1 MTVDNERLLEYLKRV
16 TIELQD
22 ARARLGELEVLAREQ
37 IAIVGAG
44 CRYPGDVRSAE
55 QLWELVA
62 NGRDAISKLP
72 TDRGWS
78 LEDLCGSQ
86 DGAPGV
92 DWVGESGFLHDA
104 ADFDAGFFGIGSRE
118 ALMMDPQQRVLLEI
132 SWEAI
137 ETAGIDPVSL
147 RESET
152 AVFAGVATQDH
163 VLRLAGLQL
172 SEDMGAYLS
181 MGSTA
186 SVLSGRIAYLLG
198 LKGPAVTV
206 DTACSSSLVAMH
218 LACNAL
224 RLGGCDLALAGG
236 VTVLST
242 PMLFQGMLGQQGLA
256 PDGRCKSFAQ
266 GADGT
271 AFSEGAGMVLLER
284 LKDARRLGHPV
295 MAVISGSAFN
305 QDGASNGLT
314 APNGL
319 AQQRVIRQALSAAG
333 IAADLVDAVE
343 AHGTGTALGDPIE
356 AEAILATYGQ
366 GRADG
371 RPLWLGS
378 IKSNIG
384 HTQAAAGVAGVIK
397 TVMALRNQML
407 PRTLH
412 LDAPSSMVDWSLG
425 DVSLLS
431 EPVGWTPGERPRRA
445 GISSFGV
452 SGTNVHMIVEE
463 APPPSGSAP
472 LTSTPS
478 GSARVTSTPSDPP
491 HVTVDSPRSD
501 LGLLKEGVTPCTIS
515 AKSVQALREQAA
527 RLRDWLAERPD
538 SDVLDIGCSLAS
550 TRSAF
555 DYRAVVLAADLPE
568 LIAGAD
574 ALARGEASVS
584 IGHVVNPGKGDIAFV
599 FPGHGSQ
606 WAGMALQLLEGSPV
620 FARHI
625 RACEEALRP
634 HQGWALTD
642 VLLQAPGAPSLERID
657 VVQPVLFATMVSL
670 AGLWRACGVV
680 PDAVVGHSQ
689 GEIAAAHVAG
699 GLSLE
704 DAARIVALRSRVLAK
719 LAGKGAMSS
728 VALGAG
734 DLEAWLVRYSGRVVI
749 AVANGPRSTVLSG
762 DADALAELA
771 EACATEGIR
780 VKRVVGAVGAGH
792 SPVVESLREQ
802 LLEACSQLRPR
813 SGGVPLYSTVTAER
827 MDTELVDAEYWYRNA
842 REPVRFE
849 QTMRR
854 LLDDGFRE
862 FVELSPHPLLATAM
876 VDTIDEALEKPE
888 ETCIV
893 GSLRRDDGGARRLLT
908 SLGEAWSSGVDVDW
922 SAIFMGSGARE
933 VALPTYAFQRE
944 RYWFMP
950 PVDGPAGPAL
960 RIAGGG
966 DGLSTPATGLTGD
979 GALLGEL
986 ADARPEEREGLILQ
1000 AVREQI
1006 AAVLVDLSADT
1017 VDPEANLLELGFDS
1031 ISAME
1036 LRSRLN
1042 GVTSLR
1048 IPMSVLF
1055 ERPTP
1060 AVLASHI
1067 AARLANLPADQQ
1079 NGSQGQAW
1087 PPFAETATH
1096 DGASGTLVEM
1106 LRHAR
1111 DSGATFQFTEML
1123 TAASKFRP
1131 AFNALAARDI
1141 ELECPTLSEGSAFN
1155 ELICLPTALALSG
1168 PHQYVG
1174 FARAFHGERTVSA
1187 LELPGFAPGA
1197 AVPDSLEAVV
1207 EALARAVERRACDAP
1222 PVLVGYSSGGWL
1234 ANALAS
1240 RLERDGSSA
1249 SVAAV
1254 VLLDSYPAGAQASGE
1269 SLLGALIGAL
1279 TDDMLGFVSDD
1290 RLTAMGAY
1298 LRLLS
1303 DWRPLETVAPTLLVK
1318 AAEPLPGVT
1327 GEDERRWDLTC
1338 REIEVPGNHLT
1349 MLEQHVDATTRAVRE
1364 WLTTTLGG
1372 ERVMDAC

>member
-22 ARARLGELEVLAREQ
+22 ARTRLGELEASAQGQ

-62 NGRDAISKLP
+62 AGRDAISKLP
-72 TDRGWS
+72 TDRGWG
-78 LEDLCGSQ
+78 LEDLYSSQ
-86 DGAPGV
+86 DGGPGA

-118 ALMMDPQQRVLLEI
+118 AMMMDPQQRVLLEI

-137 ETAGIDPVSL
+137 ETAGIDPTSL
-147 RESET
+147 RDSET

-163 VLRLAGLQL
+163 ALRLAGLPL

-181 MGSTA
+181 MGSTG

-206 DTACSSSLVAMH
+206 DTACSSSLVAVH

-224 RLGGCDLALAGG
+224 RLGGCKLALAGG

-242 PMLFQGMLGQQGLA
+242 PMLFLGMLGQQGLA

-284 LKDARRLGHPV
+284 LEDAHRLGHPV
-295 MAVISGSAFN
+295 LAVISGSAFN

-319 AQQRVIRQALSAAG
+319 AQERVIRQALSAAG
-333 IAADLVDAVE
+333 IAAGMVDAVE

-397 TVMALRNQML
+397 TVMALRNQVL
-407 PRTLH
+407 PKTLN
-412 LDAPSSMVDWSLG
+412 LDVPSSMVDWSLG
-425 DVSLLS
+425 DVSLLT
-431 EPVGWTPGERPRRA
+431 EPVGWAPGEQPRRA

-463 APPPSGSAP
+463 APSSN
-472 LTSTPS
+472 
-478 GSARVTSTPSDPP
+478 GSARVTVGSPPSD
-491 HVTVDSPRSD
+491 V
-501 LGLLKEGVTPCTIS
+501 GLLEDGVTPCAIS

-527 RLRDWLAERPD
+527 RLRDWLVDRPD
-538 SDVLDIGCSLAS
+538 CDVRDVGCSLAS
-550 TRSAF
+550 TRTAF
-555 DYRAVVLAADLPE
+555 DCRAVVVAGDIQE

-574 ALARGEASVS
+574 ALARGEGEVSV
-584 IGHVVNPGKGDIAFV
+584 GHVAAGKGDLAFV

-606 WAGMALQLLEGSPV
+606 WVGMALELIESSPV
-620 FARHI
+620 FARRI
-625 RACEEALRP
+625 KACEEALSP
-634 HQGWALTD
+634 HQDWSLTAALR
-642 VLLQAPGAPSLERID
+642 QGPGAPSLDRID
-657 VVQPVLFATMVSL
+657 VVQPVLFAVMVSV
-670 AGLWRACGVV
+670 AGLWGACGVLA
-680 PDAVVGHSQ
+680 DAVVGHSQ

-699 GLSLE
+699 ALSLE
-704 DAARIVALRSRVLAK
+704 DAAKIVALRSRALAS

-728 VALGAG
+728 VALGASE
-734 DLEAWLVRYSGRVVI
+734 LEARLERYAGRVVI
-749 AVANGPRSTVLSG
+749 AAANGPRSTVLSG
-762 DADALAELA
+762 DAEALSELA
-771 EACATEGIR
+771 QDCAAEQIR
-780 VKRVVGAVGAGH
+780 VKQVAGAVGAGH
-792 SPVVESLREQ
+792 SPLVEPLREQ
-802 LLEACSQLRPR
+802 LLGACSQILPR
-813 SGGVPLYSTVTAER
+813 SGDTAFYSTVTAGR
-827 MDTELVDAEYWYRNA
+827 LDTEALDPEYWYRNA

-854 LLDDGFRE
+854 LLEDGFRA
-862 FVELSPHPLLATAM
+862 FVELSPHPLLSTAM
-876 VDTIDEALEKPE
+876 ADTIDEALEKPGD
-888 ETCIV
+888 TRVI
-893 GSLRRDDGGARRLLT
+893 GSLRRDDGGARRFLT
-908 SLGEAWSSGVDVDW
+908 SLGEAWSCGLDVDW
-922 SAIFMGSGARE
+922 AAVFAGSGASE

-944 RYWFMP
+944 RYWYMP
-950 PVDGPAGPAL
+950 SADGPAGIAL
-960 RIAGGG
+960 RIASG
-966 DGLSTPATGLTGD
+966 DDGFSGAQVGTTAD
-979 GALLGEL
+979 GALLRGL
-986 ADARPEEREGLILQ
+986 ADAPPEEREGLVLQ
-1000 AVREQI
+1000 AVCEQI
-1006 AAVLVDLSADT
+1006 AAVLVDLSADA
-1017 VDPEANLLELGFDS
+1017 VDPDANLLELGFDS
-1031 ISAME
+1031 ISALE

-1042 GVTSLR
+1042 GVTSLHV
-1048 IPMSVLF
+1048 PMSVLF

-1060 AVLASHI
+1060 TVLASHI
-1067 AARLANLPADQQ
+1067 ASRLADLPADRQT
-1079 NGSQGQAW
+1079 GSDDRQSGSEDQAW
-1087 PPFAETATH
+1087 QPHAGLSPL
-1096 DGASGTLVEM
+1096 GGSRSTLVEM

-1111 DSGATFQFTEML
+1111 DSGAASQFTDML
-1123 TAASKFRP
+1123 MVASKFRP
-1131 AFNALAARDI
+1131 AFDTLAARDVD
-1141 ELECPTLSEGSAFN
+1141 LECATLSKGPASN

-1168 PHQYVG
+1168 PHQYVR

-1187 LELPGFAPGA
+1187 LALPGFAPGA
-1197 AVPDSLEAVV
+1197 AVPESLEAVI
-1207 EALARAVERRACDAP
+1207 EALAWAVERLACDAP

-1240 RLERDGSSA
+1240 RLERDARSTG
-1249 SVAAV
+1249 VAAV
-1254 VLLDSYPAGAQASGE
+1254 VLLDSFPVAGRASGE

-1298 LRLLS
+1298 LRLLA
-1303 DWRPLETVAPTLLVK
+1303 DWMPVETAAPTLLVR
-1318 AAEPLPGVT
+1318 ASESLPGADE
-1327 GEDERRWDLTC
+1327 GERRWELAAS
-1338 REIEVPGNHLT
+1338 EIEAPGNHLT
-1349 MLEQHVDATTRAVRE
+1349 MIEEHVEATARAVRN
-1364 WLTTTLGG
+1364 WLSTTLDG
-1372 ERVMDAC
+1372 ERVMDTC